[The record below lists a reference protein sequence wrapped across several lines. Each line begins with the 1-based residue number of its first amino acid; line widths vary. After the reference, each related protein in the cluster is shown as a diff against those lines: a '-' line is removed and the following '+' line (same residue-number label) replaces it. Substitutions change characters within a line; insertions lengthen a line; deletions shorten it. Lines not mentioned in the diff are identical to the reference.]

1 MANQCPVQT
10 AVELGDSDQILGR
23 DNDQFVKSIFDRSL
37 VEAVQG
43 IALSRDNRLPFAQ
56 I

>member
-1 MANQCPVQT
+1 MFAEVIPILEFRKC
-10 AVELGDSDQILGR
+10 DSFSRYL
-23 DNDQFVKSIFDRSL
+23 IFDRSP